1 MKRPFQISLFAFRA
15 QRHGMALGY
24 ILGGAWV
31 AILLVAFAAPA
42 PALDGADQRLTSP
55 TAQLPMFKDPR
66 AKCE

>member
-1 MKRPFQISLFAFRA
+1 
-15 QRHGMALGY
+15 MALGY
-24 ILGGAWV
+24 VLGGAWV

-66 AKCE
+66 AALRAGLES